1 MNESGKSDRP
11 IVPAKSPNKVDGA
24 PSAAEEMEGRGLA
37 KEKRCQRTRPMGH
50 SAQCRKADLQHELVR
65 LRSATCL
72 SPVRLIR
79 GKSPVR

>member
-1 MNESGKSDRP
+1 MNEPGKSDKP
-11 IVPAKSPNKVDGA
+11 IVPAKSPNNADGA
-24 PSAAEEMEGRGLA
+24 PLAAEGMKGRGLA

-50 SAQCRKADLQHELVR
+50 SAQCRKADLQHELTR